1 MNSIHSFRIAS
12 QLYSLIIVSVLLLA
26 GNHHSLAQAPVD
38 SASIVVTY
46 NKTTS
51 IIFRS
56 SIKSVDRG
64 SRDVLAQKASG
75 IENIL
80 HVKAARQYF
89 PETNLTVITEDSI
102 LHQIAVNY
110 AKDPSVLVYNIAMSD
125 KNRFATFDS
134 KLTSYQLDRY
144 ALSILP
150 SHQFSLWRC
159 KDKTGKAKLQLQSIH
174 IRSDVL
180 FFHIA
185 VKNQSSISYTVNYIR
200 LFVRDRVQPQR
211 TASQENTV
219 VPIMSKGNVN
229 ETLAG
234 QTEHII
240 YATDKFTIPHSKRLY
255 IEVYESNGGRN
266 LKLKIN
272 NRKII
277 RALPV
282 Q

>member
-1 MNSIHSFRIAS
+1 MNSIYSLDIAS
-12 QLYSLIIVSVLLLA
+12 PRYSLIIVAVLLL
-26 GNHHSLAQAPVD
+26 GCSRYSLAQAPVD
-38 SASIVVTY
+38 STSIVVTY

-64 SRDVLAQKASG
+64 SRDVLAQRASG

-89 PETNLTVITEDSI
+89 PETNLTVITEDSV

-110 AKDPSVLVYNIAMSD
+110 AKDPSMLVYNISSSD
-125 KNRFATFDS
+125 KNRYATFDS

-144 ALSILP
+144 ALGILP
-150 SHQFSLWRC
+150 SRQLSLWRC
-159 KDKTGKAKLQLQSIH
+159 KDKSGKAKLQLQSIH

-180 FFHIA
+180 FFHITL
-185 VKNQSSISYTVNYIR
+185 KNRSSVSYTVNYIR
-200 LFVRDRVQPQR
+200 LFIRDRVQPRR

-219 VPIMSKGNVN
+219 VPIMSKGNVD

-277 RALPV
+277 RAIPV